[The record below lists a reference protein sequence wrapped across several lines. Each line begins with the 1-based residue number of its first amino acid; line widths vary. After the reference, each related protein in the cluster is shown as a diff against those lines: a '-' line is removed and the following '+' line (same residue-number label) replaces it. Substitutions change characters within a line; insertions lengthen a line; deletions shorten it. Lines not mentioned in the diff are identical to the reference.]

1 MSHTACCDLC
11 LFSSSAPRSLRSPE
25 SSSSMDV
32 QGSCLGQIRFRGR
45 IDPAAAERN
54 LGRALRL
61 SVGSSSSQPAILQH
75 SRWVQR
81 SLFDLVKHIC
91 SLRHAAWSTKR
102 NLSLLHSYLGRTY
115 SLPNLTS
122 HPSLQKS
129 TSDHALLLL
138 NSHRTRKQ
146 SLTRTWHLWRVRR
159 ELTVREAERTEIPG
173 HVVQGF

>member
-1 MSHTACCDLC
+1 MPILVVCPEIVEITRVVIIDGCPGV
-11 LFSSSAPRSLRSPE
+11 SSGRPRR
-25 SSSSMDV
+25 
-32 QGSCLGQIRFRGR
+32 QIRFRGR
-45 IDPAAAERN
+45 IDPAAAESN

-61 SVGSSSSQPAILQH
+61 SVGSSSSQPAIVQH

-81 SLFDLVKHIC
+81 SLFDLFKHIC

-122 HPSLQKS
+122 HTSLQKS
-129 TSDHALLLL
+129 TSDHAVLLL